1 MKKFEEPMIT
11 ILYFE
16 VEDVI
21 TASIVFSIDEPDR
34 RIEDI

>member
-11 ILYFE
+11 ILYFD

-21 TASIVFSIDEPDR
+21 TASIVFSIDEPN
-34 RIEDI
+34 EKN